1 MSQLKQINIDKIK
14 TNPNQPRVGFEEQSL
29 RQLADSIREN
39 GLLQPISVR
48 ETYTGYEVIAGE
60 RRLRACRM
68 LGYQQ
73 IPAIVIDAG
82 EVQSAQ
88 LALIE
93 NIQRQD
99 LNAIEE
105 ASGYLQILKLTGMSQ
120 QQLADRLGKS
130 QSSIANKLRLLGLSE
145 EVRQAI
151 VDGRISERHG
161 RALLTVEPDQQK
173 KALEVIEK
181 KNLTVAQTEEYLNRK
196 PARKP
201 GKLRCFGVSERIIIN
216 SLRDSYNKCRQ
227 LSDKVSMEESEDE
240 EAYVMTIRV
249 RKTG

>member
-1 MSQLKQINIDKIK
+1 MSQLKQISIDKIK
-14 TNPNQPRVGFEEQSL
+14 TNPNQPRIGFEEESL

-120 QQLADRLGKS
+120 
-130 QSSIANKLRLLGLSE
+130 
-145 EVRQAI
+145 
-151 VDGRISERHG
+151 
-161 RALLTVEPDQQK
+161 
-173 KALEVIEK
+173 
-181 KNLTVAQTEEYLNRK
+181 
-196 PARKP
+196 
-201 GKLRCFGVSERIIIN
+201 
-216 SLRDSYNKCRQ
+216 
-227 LSDKVSMEESEDE
+227 
-240 EAYVMTIRV
+240 
-249 RKTG
+249 